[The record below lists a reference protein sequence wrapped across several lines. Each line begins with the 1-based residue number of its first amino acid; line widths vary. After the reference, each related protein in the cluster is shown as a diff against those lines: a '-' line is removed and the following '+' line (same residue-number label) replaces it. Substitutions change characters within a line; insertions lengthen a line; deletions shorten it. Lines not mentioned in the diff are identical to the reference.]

1 MSICQIPAKQTTIR
15 KEALQG
21 ACLMLSPFI
30 QADQAQVE
38 TVGNI
43 DIADTDILI
52 TDDDDMVS
60 DQGTSDSKKR
70 YFTSVQPTFCLA

>member
-1 MSICQIPAKQTTIR
+1 
-15 KEALQG
+15 
-21 ACLMLSPFI
+21 MLSPFI
-30 QADQAQVE
+30 QAQVE

>member
-1 MSICQIPAKQTTIR
+1 MSICQIPTKQTIR

-30 QADQAQVE
+30 QAQVE

>member
-1 MSICQIPAKQTTIR
+1 MSICQIPTKQTTIR
-15 KEALQG
+15 KEALLQG

-30 QADQAQVE
+30 QAQVE

>member
-1 MSICQIPAKQTTIR
+1 MSICQIPTKQTSIR

-30 QADQAQVE
+30 QAQVE

>member
-1 MSICQIPAKQTTIR
+1 MSICQIPTKQTSIR

-21 ACLMLSPFI
+21 ACLMLSPLI
-30 QADQAQVE
+30 QAQVE

>member
-30 QADQAQVE
+30 QAQVE

-60 DQGTSDSKKR
+60 DLGTSDSKKR
-70 YFTSVQPTFCLA
+70 YSTSVQPTFCLA